1 MDVRELLNQLR
12 GSEAERIAH
21 EFVKIGINGAVED
34 GNVDPIIVGAE
45 AMAQGFSLMTGWS
58 LDDARR
64 AVGEFIIATAD
75 QLTLLPPAP

>member
-34 GNVDPIIVGAE
+34 GNVDPN
-45 AMAQGFSLMTGWS
+45 
-58 LDDARR
+58 
-64 AVGEFIIATAD
+64 
-75 QLTLLPPAP
+75 